1 MKFLE
6 QEIDKVAMFG
16 LNQSETIKSLQM
28 NAFDEFNKYGLP
40 DKNWE
45 DWKYSDFSFLNNSTF
60 SFGLR
65 KNISELP
72 YPLSEFNSPN
82 QIVFFNGYYQEDLSS
97 VGNQLSINTID
108 ETYKKNPE
116 LIEKIISANKNPFHN
131 INSAMINTGLTINIH
146 NDEIIN
152 EPIHIIN
159 FTSDI
164 DEPIMNHPLFI
175 MNIGDGSKVSII
187 EHYYGSTNIEY
198 WVNTVTKIRLHKNS
212 LLNHIRLQE
221 DGNNSY
227 HVADTEY
234 ILEKDAELK
243 GFHYASGANSYRQ
256 NINVNLNDIGSSSS
270 INGLCLSNHKQKH
283 DHFIT
288 INHLKEKCTSNQ
300 LFKYILSDAA
310 LGIFNGKVIV
320 KKDAQQTNA
329 NQTTRNLLLN
339 DKAAAH
345 SNPQLEIYADDV
357 KCSHGST
364 TGQLDNNAIFYMRS
378 RGIDFKSA
386 QLLLI
391 NGFAKEILELISENK
406 VNEYVND
413 QISYWLE
420 NININL

>member
-16 LNQSETIKSLQM
+16 VNQSETIKSLQM

-97 VGNQLSINTID
+97 IGNQLSINTID
-108 ETYKKNPE
+108 ETYKNNPE
-116 LIEKIISANKNPFHN
+116 LIEKIISTNKNPFHN
-131 INSAMINTGLTINIH
+131 INSAMMNTGLTINVH

>member
-6 QEIDKVAMFG
+6 QEIDKVAKFG

-72 YPLSEFNSPN
+72 YPLSKFNSPN
-82 QIVFFNGYYQEDLSS
+82 QIVFFNGYYKKDLSS
-97 VGNQLSINTID
+97 FGNQLSINTID

-131 INSAMINTGLTINIH
+131 INSAMMNTGLTINIH

>member
-97 VGNQLSINTID
+97 IGNQLSINTID
-108 ETYKKNPE
+108 ETHKNNPE
-116 LIEKIISANKNPFHN
+116 LIEKIISTNKNPFHN
-131 INSAMINTGLTINIH
+131 INSAMMNTGLTINVH

-320 KKDAQQTNA
+320 NKDAQQTNA

>member
-97 VGNQLSINTID
+97 IGNQLSINTID

-131 INSAMINTGLTINIH
+131 INSAMMNTGLTINVH

-320 KKDAQQTNA
+320 NKDAQQTNA

>member
-97 VGNQLSINTID
+97 IGNQLSINTID

-131 INSAMINTGLTINIH
+131 INSAMMNTGLTINVH

-221 DGNNSY
+221 DGNSSY

-339 DKAAAH
+339 DTAAAH

>member
-6 QEIDKVAMFG
+6 REIDKVAMFG
-16 LNQSETIKSLQM
+16 VNQSETIKSLQM
-28 NAFDEFNKYGLP
+28 SAFDEFNKYGLP

-97 VGNQLSINTID
+97 IGNQLSINTID
-108 ETYKKNPE
+108 ETYKNNPE
-116 LIEKIISANKNPFHN
+116 LIEKIISTNKNPFHN
-131 INSAMINTGLTINIH
+131 INSAMMNTGLTINVH

>member
-6 QEIDKVAMFG
+6 QEIDKVSMFG

-72 YPLSEFNSPN
+72 YPLSKFNSPN

-97 VGNQLSINTID
+97 IGNQLSINTID
-108 ETYKKNPE
+108 ETYKNNPE
-116 LIEKIISANKNPFHN
+116 LIEKIISTNKNPFHN
-131 INSAMINTGLTINIH
+131 INSAMMNTGLTINVH

>member
-131 INSAMINTGLTINIH
+131 INSAMMNTGLTINIH

>member
-6 QEIDKVAMFG
+6 QEIDKVAKFG

-97 VGNQLSINTID
+97 IGNQLSINTID
-108 ETYKKNPE
+108 ETYKNNPE
-116 LIEKIISANKNPFHN
+116 LIEKIISTNKNPFHN
-131 INSAMINTGLTINIH
+131 INSAMMNTGLTINIH

-320 KKDAQQTNA
+320 NKDAQQTNA

>member
-97 VGNQLSINTID
+97 IGNQLSINTID
-108 ETYKKNPE
+108 ETYNNNPE
-116 LIEKIISANKNPFHN
+116 LIEKIISKNKNPFHN
-131 INSAMINTGLTINIH
+131 INSAMMNTGLTINVH

-187 EHYYGSTNIEY
+187 EHYFGSTNIEY

>member
-16 LNQSETIKSLQM
+16 VNQSETIKSLQM

-97 VGNQLSINTID
+97 IGNQLSINTID
-108 ETYKKNPE
+108 ETYKNNPE
-116 LIEKIISANKNPFHN
+116 LIEKIISTNKNPFHN
-131 INSAMINTGLTINIH
+131 INSAMMNTGLTINVH

-320 KKDAQQTNA
+320 NKDAQQTNA

>member
-16 LNQSETIKSLQM
+16 VNQSETIKSLQM

-65 KNISELP
+65 KNISVLP

-97 VGNQLSINTID
+97 IGNQLSINTID
-108 ETYKKNPE
+108 ETYKNNPE
-116 LIEKIISANKNPFHN
+116 LIEKIISTNKNPFHN
-131 INSAMINTGLTINIH
+131 INSAMMNTGLTINVH

>member
-6 QEIDKVAMFG
+6 QEINKVAKFG

-97 VGNQLSINTID
+97 IGNQLSINTID
-108 ETYKKNPE
+108 ETYNNNPE
-116 LIEKIISANKNPFHN
+116 LIEKIISKNKNPFHN
-131 INSAMINTGLTINIH
+131 INSAMMNTGLTINVH

-243 GFHYASGANSYRQ
+243 GFHYVSGANSYRQ

>member
-97 VGNQLSINTID
+97 IGNQLSINTID
-108 ETYKKNPE
+108 ETYKNNPE

-131 INSAMINTGLTINIH
+131 INSAMMNTGLTINIH

>member
-6 QEIDKVAMFG
+6 QEIDKVAKFG

-131 INSAMINTGLTINIH
+131 INSAMMNTGLTINVH

-187 EHYYGSTNIEY
+187 EHYFGSTNIEY

>member
-97 VGNQLSINTID
+97 IGNQISINTID
-108 ETYKKNPE
+108 ETYKNNPE
-116 LIEKIISANKNPFHN
+116 LIEKIISTNKNPFHN
-131 INSAMINTGLTINIH
+131 INSAMMNTGLTINVH

-320 KKDAQQTNA
+320 NKDAQQTNA

>member
-6 QEIDKVAMFG
+6 QEIDKVAKFG

-40 DKNWE
+40 NKNWE

-65 KNISELP
+65 KNISDLP
-72 YPLSEFNSPN
+72 YPLSKFNSPN

-97 VGNQLSINTID
+97 IGNQLSINTID
-108 ETYKKNPE
+108 ETYNNNPE
-116 LIEKIISANKNPFHN
+116 LIEKIISTNKNPFHN
-131 INSAMINTGLTINIH
+131 INSAMMNTGLTINIH

-391 NGFAKEILELISENK
+391 NGFAKEILELITENK

>member
-97 VGNQLSINTID
+97 IGNQLSINTID

-131 INSAMINTGLTINIH
+131 INSAMMNTGLTINIH

-320 KKDAQQTNA
+320 NKDAQQTNA

>member
-97 VGNQLSINTID
+97 IGNQLSINTID

-131 INSAMINTGLTINIH
+131 INSAMMNTGLTINIH

>member
-16 LNQSETIKSLQM
+16 VNQSETIKSLQM

-72 YPLSEFNSPN
+72 YPLSKFNSPN

-97 VGNQLSINTID
+97 IGNQLSINTID
-108 ETYKKNPE
+108 ETYKNNPE
-116 LIEKIISANKNPFHN
+116 LIEKIISTNKNPFHN
-131 INSAMINTGLTINIH
+131 INSAMMNTGLTINVH

>member
-16 LNQSETIKSLQM
+16 VNQSETIKSLQM

-97 VGNQLSINTID
+97 IGNQLSINTID
-108 ETYKKNPE
+108 ETYNNNPE
-116 LIEKIISANKNPFHN
+116 LIEKIISTNKNPFHN
-131 INSAMINTGLTINIH
+131 INSAMMNTGLTINVH

>member
-16 LNQSETIKSLQM
+16 INQSETIKSLQM

-72 YPLSEFNSPN
+72 YPLSKFNSPN

-97 VGNQLSINTID
+97 IGNQLSINTID
-108 ETYKKNPE
+108 ETYKNNPE
-116 LIEKIISANKNPFHN
+116 LIEKIISTNKNPFHN
-131 INSAMINTGLTINIH
+131 INSAMMNTGLTINVH

>member
-65 KNISELP
+65 KNISVLP
-72 YPLSEFNSPN
+72 YALSKFNSPN

-131 INSAMINTGLTINIH
+131 INSAMMNTGLTINIH

>member
-1 MKFLE
+1 MPELPEVETTIK
-6 QEIDKVAMFG
+6 G
-16 LNQSETIKSLQM
+16 LNILIGLKIIKVNIHKFKLRYTIPKSIYKIQKNSIITDIRRVAKYILIK
-28 NAFDEFNKYGLP
+28 FDNKYSIVFHLGMSGRL
-40 DKNWE
+40 KI
-45 DWKYSDFSFLNNSTF
+45 LNNL
-60 SFGLR
+60 GKR
-65 KNISELP
+65 
-72 YPLSEFNSPN
+72 
-82 QIVFFNGYYQEDLSS
+82 
-97 VGNQLSINTID
+97 
-108 ETYKKNPE
+108 
-116 LIEKIISANKNPFHN
+116 
-131 INSAMINTGLTINIH
+131 
-146 NDEIIN
+146 
-152 EPIHIIN
+152 
-159 FTSDI
+159 
-164 DEPIMNHPLFI
+164 
-175 MNIGDGSKVSII
+175 
-187 EHYYGSTNIEY
+187 
-198 WVNTVTKIRLHKNS
+198 
-212 LLNHIRLQE
+212 
-221 DGNNSY
+221 
-227 HVADTEY
+227 
-234 ILEKDAELK
+234 
-243 GFHYASGANSYRQ
+243 
-256 NINVNLNDIGSSSS
+256 
-270 INGLCLSNHKQKH
+270 QKH

>member
-6 QEIDKVAMFG
+6 QEIDKVSMFG

-131 INSAMINTGLTINIH
+131 INSAMMNTGLTINIH

>member
-16 LNQSETIKSLQM
+16 VNQSETIKSLQM
-28 NAFDEFNKYGLP
+28 SAFDEFNKYGLP

-72 YPLSEFNSPN
+72 YPLSKFNSPN

-97 VGNQLSINTID
+97 IGNQLSINTID
-108 ETYKKNPE
+108 ETYKNNPE
-116 LIEKIISANKNPFHN
+116 LIEKIISTNKNPFHN
-131 INSAMINTGLTINIH
+131 INSAMMNTGLTINVH

>member
-1 MKFLE
+1 
-6 QEIDKVAMFG
+6 
-16 LNQSETIKSLQM
+16 
-28 NAFDEFNKYGLP
+28 
-40 DKNWE
+40 
-45 DWKYSDFSFLNNSTF
+45 
-60 SFGLR
+60 
-65 KNISELP
+65 
-72 YPLSEFNSPN
+72 
-82 QIVFFNGYYQEDLSS
+82 
-97 VGNQLSINTID
+97 
-108 ETYKKNPE
+108 
-116 LIEKIISANKNPFHN
+116 
-131 INSAMINTGLTINIH
+131 
-146 NDEIIN
+146 
-152 EPIHIIN
+152 
-159 FTSDI
+159 
-164 DEPIMNHPLFI
+164 MNHPLFI

-243 GFHYASGANSYRQ
+243 GFHYAYRQ

>member
-1 MKFLE
+1 
-6 QEIDKVAMFG
+6 MF
-16 LNQSETIKSLQM
+16 
-28 NAFDEFNKYGLP
+28 
-40 DKNWE
+40 
-45 DWKYSDFSFLNNSTF
+45 
-60 SFGLR
+60 
-65 KNISELP
+65 
-72 YPLSEFNSPN
+72 
-82 QIVFFNGYYQEDLSS
+82 FFNGYYQEDLSS
-97 VGNQLSINTID
+97 ICNQLSINKID

-131 INSAMINTGLTINIH
+131 INSAMMNTGLTINIH

>member
-6 QEIDKVAMFG
+6 QEIDKVSMFG

-97 VGNQLSINTID
+97 IGNQLSINTID
-108 ETYKKNPE
+108 ETYKNNPE
-116 LIEKIISANKNPFHN
+116 LIEKIISTNKNPFHN
-131 INSAMINTGLTINIH
+131 INSAMMNTGLTINVH

-187 EHYYGSTNIEY
+187 EHYFGSTNIEY

-320 KKDAQQTNA
+320 NKDAQQTNA

>member
-131 INSAMINTGLTINIH
+131 INSAMMNTGLTINIH

-234 ILEKDAELK
+234 ILEKDPELK

>member
-16 LNQSETIKSLQM
+16 VNQSETIKSLQM

-45 DWKYSDFSFLNNSTF
+45 DWRYSDFSFLNNSTF

-97 VGNQLSINTID
+97 IGNQLSINTID
-108 ETYKKNPE
+108 ETYKNNPE
-116 LIEKIISANKNPFHN
+116 LIEKIISTNKNPFHN
-131 INSAMINTGLTINIH
+131 INSAMMNTGLTINVH

-320 KKDAQQTNA
+320 NKDAQQTNA

>member
-72 YPLSEFNSPN
+72 YPLSKFNSPN

-97 VGNQLSINTID
+97 IGNQLSINTID
-108 ETYKKNPE
+108 ETYKNNPE
-116 LIEKIISANKNPFHN
+116 LIEKIISTNKNPFHN
-131 INSAMINTGLTINIH
+131 INSAMMNTGLTINVH

-320 KKDAQQTNA
+320 NKDAQQTNA

>member
-6 QEIDKVAMFG
+6 QEIDKVAKFG

-97 VGNQLSINTID
+97 IGNQLSINTID
-108 ETYKKNPE
+108 ETYKNNPE
-116 LIEKIISANKNPFHN
+116 LIEKIISTNKNPFHN
-131 INSAMINTGLTINIH
+131 INSAMMNTGLTINVH

>member
-16 LNQSETIKSLQM
+16 INQSETIKSLQM

-97 VGNQLSINTID
+97 IGNQLSINTID
-108 ETYKKNPE
+108 ETYKNNPE
-116 LIEKIISANKNPFHN
+116 LIEKIISTNKNPFHN
-131 INSAMINTGLTINIH
+131 INSAMMNTGLTINVH

>member
-6 QEIDKVAMFG
+6 KEIDKVAMFG
-16 LNQSETIKSLQM
+16 VNQSETIKSLQM

-97 VGNQLSINTID
+97 IGNQLSINTID
-108 ETYKKNPE
+108 ETYKNNPE
-116 LIEKIISANKNPFHN
+116 LIEKIISTNKNPFHN
-131 INSAMINTGLTINIH
+131 INSAMMNTGLTINVH